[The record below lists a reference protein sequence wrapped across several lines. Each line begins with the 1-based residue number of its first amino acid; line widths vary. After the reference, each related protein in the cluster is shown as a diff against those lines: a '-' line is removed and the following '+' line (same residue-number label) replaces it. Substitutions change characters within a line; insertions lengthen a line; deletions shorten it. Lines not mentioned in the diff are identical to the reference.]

1 MNFKT
6 NFISFDYFSTFQ
18 TLASM
23 NTTIKNC
30 NYLLNEEHVT
40 SWLKQ
45 TGGTRLLDGICQ
57 SPSRLELAWE
67 AIKRSSTVKCVRK
80 KSSKRKSKTS
90 HSNYPSSSFSKFKF
104 SRFEIISEPDHL
116 TNCQNLIEITV
127 TTSTKSCPVS
137 SMNFAFSKAPIY
149 RVRSNFV
156 EIQHDILHNGPVLS
170 IMKNKKTRRL
180 ESVKILGWVKTHWL
194 VQLFTGEVVKVK
206 LGDKTELESNVMAI
220 VPAKLDDPNDP
231 TSAFSLP

>member
-1 MNFKT
+1 MNTK
-6 NFISFDYFSTFQ
+6 IGVD
-18 TLASM
+18 M
-23 NTTIKNC
+23 NTTNKNC

-45 TGGTRLLDGICQ
+45 TGGTRLLDGICHN
-57 SPSRLELAWE
+57 PSRLELAWE
-67 AIKRSSTVKCVRK
+67 ALKRSSTVKCVRK
-80 KSSKRKSKTS
+80 KPSKRKTS
-90 HSNYPSSSFSKFKF
+90 NSSSSFSKFKF
-104 SRFEIISEPDHL
+104 PRFEIISEADHL
-116 TNCQNLIEITV
+116 TNCQNLIDITV
-127 TTSTKSCPVS
+127 TTSTKNFCQLS

-149 RVRSNFV
+149 RVRSNHV

-170 IMKNKKTRRL
+170 MMKNEITQQL
-180 ESVKILGWVKTHWL
+180 ESVKIIGWVKRNWL

>member
-1 MNFKT
+1 MNTK
-6 NFISFDYFSTFQ
+6 IGVD
-18 TLASM
+18 M

-45 TGGTRLLDGICQ
+45 TGGTRLLDGICH

-80 KSSKRKSKTS
+80 KSSKSKSKTS
-90 HSNYPSSSFSKFKF
+90 SPSSSFSKFKF
-104 SRFEIISEPDHL
+104 PRFEIISEPGHL
-116 TNCQNLIEITV
+116 TNCQNLIDITV
-127 TTSTKSCPVS
+127 TTSTKKCQVS

-170 IMKNKKTRRL
+170 MMKNKKTQHL
-180 ESVKILGWVKTHWL
+180 ESVKIIGWVKKHWL

-206 LGDKTELESNVMAI
+206 LGNKTELESNVMAI

>member
-1 MNFKT
+1 MNTK
-6 NFISFDYFSTFQ
+6 IGVD
-18 TLASM
+18 M
-23 NTTIKNC
+23 NTTNKNC

-45 TGGTRLLDGICQ
+45 TGGTRLLDGICNN
-57 SPSRLELAWE
+57 PSRLELAWE
-67 AIKRSSTVKCVRK
+67 ALKRSSTVKCVRK
-80 KSSKRKSKTS
+80 KPSKRKSKTS
-90 HSNYPSSSFSKFKF
+90 HSLSSSSFSKFKF
-104 SRFEIISEPDHL
+104 PRFEIISEPDHL
-116 TNCQNLIEITV
+116 TNCHNLIDITV
-127 TTSTKSCPVS
+127 TTSTKNCQLS

-149 RVRSNFV
+149 RVRSNYV

-170 IMKNKKTRRL
+170 MMKNKITQQL
-180 ESVKILGWVKTHWL
+180 ESVKIIGWVKTHWL

-206 LGDKTELESNVMAI
+206 LGNKTELESNVMAI